1 MSLKI
6 LSANCRSLNGRR
18 KRENVFDYL
27 KKLNYDIYC
36 LQETRFVSGME
47 KTVEKDWGGDCFFS
61 CSGSE
66 SRGVAILFRKAF
78 AVENKHVLFEEDG
91 NYFLLEFITE
101 EKKRFLL
108 GCIYGP
114 SGNDKP
120 SANFFRY
127 LQKYIDQFDCENIIL
142 CGDFNATLNQKLDCK
157 CYVNEHKPE
166 TREAILELMNDKH
179 LIDIF
184 REMNPNVPAFTFDKK
199 EGGKITKQSRLDF
212 FLISESLWSCFTE
225 CFTLQKYKSDHSMIT
240 LSLKDEKLWEFDNA
254 LLSDED
260 FVQSIKSVIQTHV
273 QEWFSHPRRGAVE
286 FTDQKMLE
294 ILLEKI
300 KEKCISYSSSGESVS
315 YSSSEKNENSVND
328 PDTFFAQGT
337 GVEEKES
344 RNNLSGIIPRIKL
357 QNGQFTDEQSVILRE
372 SRDYY
377 RKMYRNV
384 DDSLKDCNLQEYLPF
399 SNIKKLSDENSRS
412 LEGPITLKEAEKTLV
427 RMKSDESPGSDGF
440 TLRFF
445 TDFWGDIGIFVV
457 NSINHAYDA
466 DPSML
471 SATQRHGLIT
481 CLPKEDTPKHFLGNW
496 RPISQLNAVYKIAS
510 GSIAYRIQ
518 QQLGNIICPDQTGFK
533 HGRNEA
539 ENIRLVYDIMQYTE
553 EENIP
558 GLLLLV
564 EIEKPLDSLSW
575 SFIQKSLEFFN
586 FGKSI
591 RKWISL
597 FHSKIATAVKQGT
610 NISEA
615 FYLHR
620 GCREGDPL
628 SPCLFRICAEI
639 LAIKLRESNDI
650 NGIKFLGREKK
661 IFTFAGDTLI
671 LMVDGSKKSIESSLG
686 ILREFAEMSGIRVN
700 LDKAKGIWLGSSKC
714 CDFVLKTPNEALKLG
729 EKTFQL
735 HGIKF
740 DTADLQNVCDMNF
753 RVKLENIRKYILRH
767 WKHKNSASEDHYEVL
782 KTIVLPTFKQ
792 IFSTLPNPSDSLLE
806 DLESEFCFFAKGG
819 SHGVDIKTIMMSL
832 KLVWVGDIVLER
844 STLPF
849 DSEIKTIALCG
860 KQNIKNRVKKV
871 TNVFWREVLE
881 AWLHFSEKSPEQKTY
896 PSMEPLFYSKNILI
910 GKKTFFYKS
919 WFENNIVFVND
930 VLNEDGSIMK
940 LEDLNSKYE
949 TELDSHKYEILR
961 DAIEKWVRKKKVT
974 LLKVNF
980 SHIDCIKK
988 FLWEPIFNSAVHC
1001 NTSTADVFYCVSGV
1015 HHCTQ
1020 LKNTILSQVIL
1031 VGKTLASIEEEIN
1044 N

>member
-78 AVENKHVLFEEDG
+78 AVEYKYELFEEDG

-120 SANFFRY
+120 SAEFFKN
-127 LQKYIDQFDCENIIL
+127 LQKCIDEFDCENIIL

-157 CYVNEHKPE
+157 CYVNDHKPE
-166 TREAILELMNDKH
+166 TRELILELMNDKH

-184 REMNPNVPAFTFDKK
+184 REMNPNVPAYTFDKK
-199 EGGKITKQSRLDF
+199 EGGEITKQSRLDF

-225 CFTLQKYKSDHSMIT
+225 CFILGKYQSDHSMIT
-240 LSLKDEKLWEFDNA
+240 LSLKEEKLWDFDNA

-260 FVQSIKSVIQTHV
+260 FVESIKSVIQTDV
-273 QEWFSHPRRGAVE
+273 KERFSHPRRGAVE
-286 FTDQKMLE
+286 FTDQKILE

-300 KEKCISYSSSGESVS
+300 KENCISYSSPE
-315 YSSSEKNENSVND
+315 ENENSVND

-377 RKMYRNV
+377 RKLYRNV

-399 SNIKKLSDENSRS
+399 SNIKKLSDENPRS
-412 LEGPITLKEAEKTLV
+412 LEGPITLKEAKDTLD

-445 TDFWGDIGIFVV
+445 TDFWEDIGRFVV

-466 DPSML
+466 DPSMF
-471 SATQRHGLIT
+471 STTQRHGIIT
-481 CLPKEDTPKHFLGNW
+481 CLPKEDTPKHFLENW
-496 RPISQLNAVYKIAS
+496 RPISQLNTVYKIAS
-510 GSIAYRIQ
+510 RSIADRIQ
-518 QQLGNIICPDQTGFK
+518 QHLEKIIHPDQTGFI
-533 HGRNEA
+533 HGSKEA
-539 ENIRLVYDIMQYTE
+539 KNIRLVYDIMQHTE

-564 EIEKPLDSLSW
+564 DFEKAMDSLSW
-575 SFIQKSLEFFN
+575 SFIQKALEFFN
-586 FGKSI
+586 FGASI
-591 RKWISL
+591 RKWIGL
-597 FHSKIATAVKQGT
+597 FHSKITSAVNQGG
-610 NISEA
+610 NLSGA
-615 FYLHR
+615 FYVQR

-628 SPCLFRICAEI
+628 SPCLFRMCAEI
-639 LAIKLRESNDI
+639 LAIKLRKSNDF

-661 IFTFAGDTLI
+661 SSIFADGTLI
-671 LMVDGSKKSIESSLG
+671 LILDGSRKSLESSLG
-686 ILREFAEMSGIRVN
+686 ILRGFAEISGLHIN
-700 LDKAKGIWLGSSKC
+700 LDEANGIWVGSSKC
-714 CDFVLKTPNEALKLG
+714 CDFVLKPPNEALKLG

-735 HGIKF
+735 HGIEF
-740 DTADLQNVCDMNF
+740 DTANLQNVCDMNI
-753 RVKLENIRKYILRH
+753 RSQLKNIREISRH
-767 WKHKNSASEDHYEVL
+767 WNHKNSTPEGLLKVL
-782 KTIVLPTFKQ
+782 KTDILPSCLQ
-792 IFSTLPNPSDSLLE
+792 IFSTLPNPSDSLLDE
-806 DLESEFCFFAKGG
+806 LESELLFFAKG
-819 SHGVDIKTIMMSL
+819 STACRNLLKTDFGGMKEIMMSM
-832 KLVWVGDIVLER
+832 KLTWMKDLLQRFDIDKR
-844 STLPF
+844 
-849 DSEIKTIALCG
+849 KMALCG
-860 KQNIKNRVKKV
+860 RKYIQEKSKDISNL
-871 TNVFWREVLE
+871 FWKDVLK
-881 AWLHFSEKSPEQKTY
+881 AWLYFSKKSSEQRTH
-896 PSMEPLFYSKNILI
+896 PASMEPLFFNQNILI
-910 GKKTFFYKS
+910 ENKTIFYES
-919 WFENNIVFVND
+919 WFKKKVVFIND
-930 VLNEDGSIMK
+930 VLKENNSIMTLDEFK
-940 LEDLNSKYE
+940 TEFDLEVPSPTYNKM
-949 TELDSHKYEILR
+949 R
-961 DAIEKWVRKKKVT
+961 AAIEKWVKKENAKKVKMSRKKYIKS
-974 LLKVNF
+974 LL
-980 SHIDCIKK
+980 
-988 FLWEPIFNSAVHC
+988 EAIFNLAVQC
-1001 NTSTADVFYCVSGV
+1001 NPSLQMHFTMDLF
-1015 HHCTQ
+1015 
-1020 LKNTILSQVIL
+1020 N
-1031 VGKTLASIEEEIN
+1031 
-1044 N
+1044 